1 MAGEQ
6 SYEHLADRGGG
17 DPAPR
22 RIGDDAAFNL
32 DTIGLILMIV
42 GASVVSCPSC
52 SGFGGPESVVAAAI
66 GGSAASRATAQ
77 VDTSKRAQ
85 RHVELAVARA
95 RNTHH
100 YRLTSACEAA
110 CDYERAD
117 HGRPS
122 ARRDWI

>member
-1 MAGEQ
+1 MFSVAGEQ

-42 GASVVSCPSC
+42 GASVLSCPSS
-52 SGFGGPESVVAAAI
+52 SGSRGADSVVAAAI

-77 VDTSKRAQ
+77 VDTSKK
-85 RHVELAVARA
+85 
-95 RNTHH
+95 
-100 YRLTSACEAA
+100 SAAT
-110 CDYERAD
+110 
-117 HGRPS
+117 P
-122 ARRDWI
+122 